1 MLFAP
6 GLRIVLLQRPSHP
19 LIVIEDVDG
28 VIAVGSRRLVAG
40 RAALGILVADVGP
53 TFQEQALHQ
62 VSKLATVRTVGEVV
76 PVAWD
81 NFDGPQIMGCTPGLH
96 GLSNVNTS
104 PDAAEA
110 PA

>member
-6 GLRIVLLQRPSHP
+6 GLRIVLLHRPPHP

-81 NFDGPQIMGCTPGLH
+81 NFDGPQITWAAHRDCT
-96 GLSNVNTS
+96 
-104 PDAAEA
+104 A
-110 PA
+110 